1 MTSSASSLR
10 VSLEQSEQFARLSGD
25 SNPLH
30 VDPTV
35 ARRTQFGT
43 TVVHGIHLVLC
54 TLDQLA
60 ASDQA
65 DDLEPAALTATFN
78 NPVRTGAQVML
89 QIRRDEQGRIRI
101 TAESES
107 RPAFAATLDLQPR
120 GTRQVA
126 KMIDA
131 PFSIARPAEVQLSTS
146 IPPGSVEL
154 RLDETRLA
162 ALFPSL
168 AKRPARAWIADLLA
182 TTNVVGMRCPG
193 LHSIYSSF
201 KLQRK
206 DAAEA
211 GAAHTLQYDVERTDL
226 RFRMVR
232 MRVSGA
238 ALQGTIDA
246 FFRPA
251 PVQQLSLRELGSL
264 VTANE
269 FSAQRALVI
278 GGSRGLGELA
288 AKIVAAGDGAVTITY
303 ARGEADAR
311 RICAEASAAG
321 KSCVARHLD
330 MEAVADG
337 NVPQWLASAAFT
349 HVYYFASPPIA
360 KNPTALWNHALFE
373 QFARI
378 YVHGFALLAGHMLG
392 AAGAQAKPR
401 FFYPS
406 TIFAEQAEPGFGEY
420 AAAKAAGESV
430 CEQLSRRYAA
440 QFLKPRLPRMRTDQ
454 TSAVQD
460 SGVHESF
467 PILHPLLQALR

>member
-1 MTSSASSLR
+1 MTSQGTSLR
-10 VSLEQSEQFARLSGD
+10 VTLEQSAEFARLSGD

-30 VDPTV
+30 VDPIL

-43 TVVHGIHLVLC
+43 TVVHGIHLLLGA
-54 TLDQLA
+54 LDRLA
-60 ASDQA
+60 ASGQA
-65 DDLEPAALTATFN
+65 DDLELAALTATFN
-78 NPVRTGAQVML
+78 NPVRTGAQVIL
-89 QIRRDEQGRIRI
+89 QVRRDERGRVRI
-101 TAESES
+101 AAESES
-107 RPAFAATLDLQPR
+107 RPAFVATLELQPCD
-120 GTRQVA
+120 TRKPA
-126 KMIDA
+126 GLIDA
-131 PFSIARPAEVQLSTS
+131 PFAVATPDDVALSPS
-146 IPPGSVEL
+146 LPSGSVEL
-154 RLDETRLA
+154 RLDEKLLA
-162 ALFPSL
+162 ALFPAL
-168 AKRPARAWIADLLA
+168 AQRPARAWIADLLA

-201 KLQRK
+201 KLQRRP
-206 DAAEA
+206 AAEA
-211 GAAHTLQYDVERTDL
+211 AAAHKLQYDVERTDL

-238 ALQGTIDA
+238 ALEGTIDA

-251 PVQQLSLRELGSL
+251 PVHQLSLRELCTL
-264 VTANE
+264 VAANE
-269 FSAQRALVI
+269 FAGQRALVI

-288 AKIVAAGDGAVTITY
+288 AKIVAAGGGAVTITY

-311 RICAEASAAG
+311 RICTEASAAG
-321 KSCVARHLD
+321 KSCIARHLD
-330 MEAVADG
+330 MEGIADG
-337 NVPQWLASAAFT
+337 NIPPWLAADAFT

-378 YVHGFALLAGHMLG
+378 YVHGFALVAGHMLG
-392 AAGAQAKPR
+392 AAEAEGKPR

-406 TIFAEQAEPGFGEY
+406 TIYAEQAEPGFGEY

-430 CEQLSRRYAA
+430 CDQLSRRHAT

-460 SGVHESF
+460 SGMQESF
-467 PILHPLLQALR
+467 PVLHPLLRALR